1 MSNITISGITEQ
13 SLETKSD
20 YSPIPAGNYN
30 ATIFDVKSE
39 EVKSGANAGKPRFNV
54 QFKITGPDHENR
66 RVFGLVPLYVAND
79 FWKTQAFFSALGYD
93 MKAGNFAVPE
103 VAELLG
109 KAISVRV
116 KIGADQNG
124 EPRNEISGFDA
135 SKAGDSLA
143 DLLKG
148 QGATEN
154 VW

>member
-30 ATIFDVKSE
+30 ATIFDVKAE
-39 EVKSGANAGKPRFNV
+39 EVRSGANAGKPRFNI
-54 QFKITGPDHENR
+54 QFKITGPEHANR

>member
-20 YSPIPAGNYN
+20 YTPIPAGNYN

-39 EVKSGANAGKPRFNV
+39 EVKSGANAGKPRFNI
-54 QFKITGPDHENR
+54 QFRLSGPGVENR

>member
-39 EVKSGANAGKPRFNV
+39 EVRSGANAGKPRFNV
-54 QFKITGPDHENR
+54 QFKIVGPLHENR
-66 RVFGLVPLYVAND
+66 RVFSLVPLYVAND

-109 KAISVRV
+109 KPISVRV

-124 EPRNEISGFDA
+124 EPRNEVAGFDA
-135 SKAGDSLA
+135 SKVGDSLA

>member
-39 EVKSGANAGKPRFNV
+39 EVKSGANAGKPRFNI
-54 QFKITGPDHENR
+54 QFKIVGPAHENR

-124 EPRNEISGFDA
+124 EPRNEIAGFDA
-135 SKAGDSLA
+135 SKAGDSVA
-143 DLLKG
+143 DMLKAS
-148 QGATEN
+148 GATEN